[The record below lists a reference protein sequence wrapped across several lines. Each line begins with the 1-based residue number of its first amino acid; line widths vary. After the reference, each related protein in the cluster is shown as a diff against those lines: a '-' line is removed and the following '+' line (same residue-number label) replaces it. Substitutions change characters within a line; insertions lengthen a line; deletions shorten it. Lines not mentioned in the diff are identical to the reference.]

1 MALSDQNL
9 TAGDPRDEQKLSR
22 GNVGTVSDA
31 ATPAGTRTVSQ
42 ESRGNVGTVG
52 GILLAASLA
61 MAPILEIP
69 AAGGGITGTLS
80 QTLAAVVG
88 PDFPATT
95 VGTGAVLVSGAA
107 TPTLAALT
115 DTSSAGV
122 LVSGTA
128 TPTLAPLTGS
138 ATAGA
143 LVSGTSAPTLGALT
157 DAGSGAILVTGTA
170 TPTLAAL
177 QISATGTVSGGIIT
191 GTLSVTLGQLVLTLH
206 PKFGFAATPRSYSFA
221 ATPFRAPV
229 IPPRSTS
236 FGSVKSALFSVPPRP
251 AVFTA

>member
-80 QTLAAVVG
+80 QTLAN
-88 PDFPATT
+88 ATLAS
-95 VGTGAVLVSGAA
+95 TGAVLVSGTAS
-107 TPTLAALT
+107 PTLGTLT
-115 DTSSAGV
+115 LAGTGGV
-122 LVSGTA
+122 LVQG
-128 TPTLAPLTGS
+128 TLAQ
-138 ATAGA
+138 
-143 LVSGTSAPTLGALT
+143 TLGALT
-157 DAGSGAILVTGTA
+157 VAGTA
-170 TPTLAAL
+170 THPVIGTLATTFGDVSL
-177 QISATGTVSGGIIT
+177 TGSGGILVSGSLSSVLGDVTLSATGTVKSDATGLNVIFGVPGIIRT
-191 GTLSVTLGQLVLTLH
+191 IPAGQVDRVAMVASRFTPVLANPIT
-206 PKFGFAATPRSYSFA
+206 
-221 ATPFRAPV
+221 
-229 IPPRSTS
+229 RSTDTKPIYRLQ
-236 FGSVKSALFSVPPRP
+236 VV
-251 AVFTA
+251 